1 MQKYLFIG
9 LCLLLTI
16 ACQSQEGELLKRF
29 EDIKELGNSDPQLA
43 LVRLDSLSFNR
54 DDLSTYALSKYELLK
69 VRLSDKADIM
79 PSSDKIVKELVTF
92 FDAHGT
98 EVERQEAHYYAG
110 SVYRDLQDTPRA
122 LEYFLKSMYIAEKSD
137 ARDSLLLRNTFSNLS
152 YLYSGVIDTPNFLLY
167 AKKECELSEELGILN
182 DAICIQHLADA
193 YMRADSTEQALEN
206 LDLLLQIEKKN
217 PNREILFY
225 LLHDYSVLAK
235 LEKATECKLLLDSIA
250 GTELSAM
257 TAREINL
264 LSSFYWLSQNFDKTK
279 ECYNSILVMDAPL
292 IDQHD
297 ALRGLI
303 VICNR
308 IGEKEQASRYA
319 PQFVQI
325 CDTLNFGHN
334 QQMAATVN
342 NLYKYQRDKEEEQKI
357 YEESQRNQRLAMG
370 SVVCIALL
378 IIIGILVHVIHKN
391 KHLQKVLML
400 TGELSSIKDAQKKL
414 LIEAER
420 LKQQNE
426 TYDRL
431 LHQVEL
437 QSKSSDIFYSLQQAS
452 NGLHKMNPDEWQ
464 QFYQV
469 VDQQY
474 PDFKKKM
481 LAHLGSFSEKQM
493 QFCYLLRMGFN
504 KPEIENITDLTHVTV
519 WRWEKKFDWIRKESE
534 SDIFIPS

>member
-1 MQKYLFIG
+1 MHKYFFIG

-79 PSSDKIVKELVTF
+79 PSSDKVVKELVTF

-122 LEYFLKSMYIAEKSD
+122 LEHFLKSMYIAEKSD
-137 ARDSLLLRNTFSNLS
+137 ARDSLLLRNTFSNLC
-152 YLYSGVIDTPNFLLY
+152 YLFDGVCDNTNCLLY
-167 AKKECELSEELGILN
+167 AKRECELSADLGILN
-182 DAICIQHLADA
+182 AICIQHLADA
-193 YMRADSTEQALEN
+193 YMSTDSIKQALDN
-206 LDLLLQIEKKN
+206 MDLLLQLQKKD
-217 PNREILFY
+217 PNREILF
-225 LLHDYSVLAK
+225 LMLHDYSFLKK
-235 LEKATECKLLLDSIA
+235 LDKASECKLLVDSIA

-257 TAREINL
+257 TAQEINRL
-264 LSSFYWLSQNFDKTK
+264 GSFYWLTNNLDKAK
-279 ECYNSILVMDAPL
+279 ECYDSVLIMDGPLVEQYDA
-292 IDQHD
+292 
-297 ALRGLI
+297 ARKLI
-303 VICNR
+303 VICNW
-308 IGEKEQASRYA
+308 IGEKEQACRYA
-319 PQFVQI
+319 TRFVQL
-325 CDTLNFGHN
+325 CDTLNMGHN

-342 NLYKYQRDKEEEQKI
+342 NIYKYQRDKDEEQRV
-357 YEESQRNQRLAMG
+357 YDESQRNQRLAIG
-370 SVVCIALL
+370 SVACIILL
-378 IIIGILVHVIHKN
+378 VIIGILVHVIHKN

-414 LIEAER
+414 LIKVEQ

-426 TYDRL
+426 NYDRL
-431 LHQVEL
+431 LHQVKL
-437 QSKSSDIFYSLQQAS
+437 QSKSSDIFNSLQQATI
-452 NGLHKMNPDEWQ
+452 GLHKMNPDEWQ